1 MALFMA
7 VTSWAKTEPISYI
20 DENGDEKFLEPGSY
34 TLLDTLLGGEY
45 GKPDDNGYINLPGG
59 WYVVPNS
66 NTNSNINEGI
76 DAEFKNTIRL
86 GGDVHLVLMDGAEM
100 WGTVENRSAIAYKNY
115 SENLTVYG
123 QAEGSGLLHLE
134 NSSVGYS
141 ATINVNQLTINGG
154 IVFVQGKNP
163 YFSVCSKEFSVN
175 GGKVQ
180 IEASKSGDCLLT
192 NRINLG
198 WRNYDD
204 FIIFSGRI
212 CCYLELPD
220 FHIRDGFA
228 FIDDDGVTYSGVF
241 NEDKSNSY
249 VGKTL
254 RPYYLLT
261 IDNQNGTQPETIG
274 FDPKKGDA
282 IVKEPKT
289 PKHLDADFVGWS
301 TTANGGELID
311 WKTPPILT
319 QSTTLYAQWN
329 LKPVEYI
336 DENGDVQSLKEYIV
350 LDDLEKMIKN
360 EMVVLEGGRI
370 KLPGSQYV
378 VLNEMTIS
386 EPVDF
391 TGDVQLVIA
400 DGATLTV
407 SNDKTSN
414 EFVGTG
420 NFTVY
425 GQKDGSGVFN
435 IDVFEVRKTLM
446 VNNIHLNSNNTI
458 KTDSYYSFVFN
469 GGTLNAAFIGSK
481 AALRWNKGTD
491 FVYVGAFY
499 ASSSTSTAID
509 EDTPFVDEKGN
520 IYRGSIEFNV
530 DEQYNYSSPIDGKML
545 KPAFAIDVDYQ
556 DGRKPE
562 TFVATFDEKSNAFFV
577 KEPPSEPILDGAK
590 FVGWSTTATGEIN
603 AFDWKKPVKQNTN
616 VYARW
621 EQKTVKYV
629 DENGK
634 SQTITQYFELSNLLK
649 MIDKGLIDAEYGRVS
664 LPGGWYVFDGAFDIE
679 KLDLR
684 FNGDAHVVLMDKA
697 DIKLG
702 RIYAYSDISVYA
714 GVALNKDDDP
724 VVGSG
729 VLNVDYLSLSKNA
742 DFNGGQLRAS
752 QIYAEIDEALVAI
765 NGGIV
770 EAEKFIYVKL
780 RLGWRNV
787 GDLITVKK
795 LIDINEAYHLSI
807 YKTELTIADGKSFTD
822 KGKNVYSGTLTKEQI
837 AAIQGASLTPCYTL
851 TLVLPDGSV
860 HSTEIASFDKNGD
873 AWAEVPYLERPGI
886 KFLGWYTMP
895 DGETE
900 VEMGSISITR
910 NTTLYAKLDV
920 EYVDK
925 NSETQLATQFTV
937 LNDVLEKLNNPDN
950 TEYELDKN
958 GELNLP
964 GGTYVVLPDGE
975 GAKVEFANPINFSGN
990 VLLIAADG
998 AEMSVLDKKKVT
1010 VNGNLDIY
1018 GQKEGSGKLNI
1029 DNLQAHDVSINKV
1042 HLASEGSIKTNNVY
1056 VYGGYLDINT
1066 LSGYVTL
1073 GWSDLNNSIKVEEY
1087 VKPSSSSS
1095 TEIADDKAFVDENG
1109 QLYSGKVEYII
1120 KGGDLVS
1127 PLNGK
1132 KLTPSYAVAF
1142 DLRDGNPANIVAATF
1157 DEELNGFVVGQ
1168 PPEDPVRFDGAEFL
1182 GWYMADGDELVDW
1195 SKPVVITKNTTI
1207 YAKWKLKP
1215 VKYVDA
1221 KGATLVI
1228 EDYIMLSNGMTLPYD
1243 EKRKKY
1249 SLSGGWYVVPNS
1261 NPDGVDLS
1269 LEEGIIFNGDAH
1281 LILEDGAE
1289 MNLTKGRTIEEL
1301 SESEAKCAVEADN
1314 GYGLSIYAGSFAVK
1328 DDSPVVG
1335 SGILSAEG
1343 VSGYNVTLNGGHV
1356 NATMV
1361 AYLDKVAING
1371 GVTEI
1376 SAIMA
1381 VDWNALGVVLDWR
1394 SFEDRITVENYYFLT
1409 TGTLAIA
1416 EGKYFK
1422 DEEGNVYSGTIE
1434 LDQNGGTV
1442 LDGKTLIPTL
1452 SLGDENIVVADIPRQ
1467 VLAESAPCPEV
1478 VVKDG
1483 EKTLEVN
1490 KDYLAEC
1497 VDNEAASATAPY
1509 VKITGTGIY
1518 AGEIKKHFEIWEKV
1532 AEYAAIGIYKDGDN
1546 KLRAVIDGN
1555 FSGELAEVLTEDVKV
1570 ESVEFNREF
1579 PKNAYSTV
1587 VLPFDVNT
1595 NDLEGVLKVLAFDGL
1610 TVDEKGQK
1618 AVGMK
1623 EVWSAETSTEH
1634 VDLKAYTPY
1643 IMMMSGENLVIKS
1656 SVTLKKMEESVAVV
1670 DGWALR
1676 GTLEYKKWE
1685 ENDPEI
1691 GIVYGFAAGNNEDL
1705 GVKVGDFVKVAAG
1718 AWINPMRAYLIK
1730 VLPKKVAAH
1739 GAYVTPVPS
1748 ITEEL
1753 PDRMSIVIVKGDKNG
1768 EDVHTTVI
1776 GQFNTRA
1783 SEFRMNFV
1791 PRTYDLKGRNVGEGR
1806 KARGVYLKK

>member
-45 GKPDDNGYINLPGG
+45 GQPGDNGVISLPGG
-59 WYVVPNS
+59 WYVVS
-66 NTNSNINEGI
+66 NDMST
-76 DAEFKNTIRL
+76 
-86 GGDVHLVLMDGAEM
+86 
-100 WGTVENRSAIAYKNY
+100 
-115 SENLTVYG
+115 
-123 QAEGSGLLHLE
+123 
-134 NSSVGYS
+134 
-141 ATINVNQLTINGG
+141 
-154 IVFVQGKNP
+154 
-163 YFSVCSKEFSVN
+163 
-175 GGKVQ
+175 
-180 IEASKSGDCLLT
+180 
-192 NRINLG
+192 
-198 WRNYDD
+198 
-204 FIIFSGRI
+204 
-212 CCYLELPD
+212 
-220 FHIRDGFA
+220 
-228 FIDDDGVTYSGVF
+228 
-241 NEDKSNSY
+241 
-249 VGKTL
+249 
-254 RPYYLLT
+254 
-261 IDNQNGTQPETIG
+261 DN
-274 FDPKKGDA
+274 
-282 IVKEPKT
+282 
-289 PKHLDADFVGWS
+289 
-301 TTANGGELID
+301 
-311 WKTPPILT
+311 
-319 QSTTLYAQWN
+319 
-329 LKPVEYI
+329 
-336 DENGDVQSLKEYIV
+336 
-350 LDDLEKMIKN
+350 
-360 EMVVLEGGRI
+360 
-370 KLPGSQYV
+370 
-378 VLNEMTIS
+378 
-386 EPVDF
+386 PVDF
-391 TGDVQLVIA
+391 AGDVQLVIP
-400 DGATLTV
+400 DGVTVFVTNDNATNKFT
-407 SNDKTSN
+407 
-414 EFVGTG
+414 GAG

-425 GQKDGSGVFN
+425 GQKDGSGELN
-435 IDVFEVRKTLM
+435 IDVFDVRKTLT
-446 VNNIHLNSNNTI
+446 VNNIHLSSNKSI
-458 KTDSYYSFVFN
+458 KSSDSYFVFN
-469 GGTLNAAFIGSK
+469 GGSLNAYFVDGK
-481 AALRWNKGTD
+481 NKLRWNKGTD
-491 FVYVGAFY
+491 FVLVGTFDSY
-499 ASSSTSTAID
+499 CSSSTAID
-509 EDTPFVDEKGN
+509 ENTPFVDEDGNLYRGYYGN
-520 IYRGSIEFNV
+520 IV
-530 DEQYNYSSPIDGKML
+530 SSLNGNML
-545 KPAFAIDVDYQ
+545 KPAFAVTFDLR
-556 DGRKPE
+556 DGSPAK
-562 TFVATFDEKSNAFFV
+562 TVAAIFDEKLNGFV
-577 KEPPSEPILDGAK
+577 VDLPKAP
-590 FVGWSTTATGEIN
+590 
-603 AFDWKKPVKQNTN
+603 
-616 VYARW
+616 AR
-621 EQKTVKYV
+621 
-629 DENGK
+629 
-634 SQTITQYFELSNLLK
+634 
-649 MIDKGLIDAEYGRVS
+649 
-664 LPGGWYVFDGAFDIE
+664 FDG
-679 KLDLR
+679 
-684 FNGDAHVVLMDKA
+684 
-697 DIKLG
+697 
-702 RIYAYSDISVYA
+702 
-714 GVALNKDDDP
+714 
-724 VVGSG
+724 
-729 VLNVDYLSLSKNA
+729 
-742 DFNGGQLRAS
+742 
-752 QIYAEIDEALVAI
+752 
-765 NGGIV
+765 V
-770 EAEKFIYVKL
+770 E
-780 RLGWRNV
+780 
-787 GDLITVKK
+787 
-795 LIDINEAYHLSI
+795 
-807 YKTELTIADGKSFTD
+807 
-822 KGKNVYSGTLTKEQI
+822 
-837 AAIQGASLTPCYTL
+837 
-851 TLVLPDGSV
+851 
-860 HSTEIASFDKNGD
+860 
-873 AWAEVPYLERPGI
+873 
-886 KFLGWYTMP
+886 FLGWYT
-895 DGETE
+895 
-900 VEMGSISITR
+900 
-910 NTTLYAKLDV
+910 
-920 EYVDK
+920 
-925 NSETQLATQFTV
+925 
-937 LNDVLEKLNNPDN
+937 
-950 TEYELDKN
+950 
-958 GELNLP
+958 
-964 GGTYVVLPDGE
+964 
-975 GAKVEFANPINFSGN
+975 
-990 VLLIAADG
+990 
-998 AEMSVLDKKKVT
+998 
-1010 VNGNLDIY
+1010 
-1018 GQKEGSGKLNI
+1018 
-1029 DNLQAHDVSINKV
+1029 
-1042 HLASEGSIKTNNVY
+1042 
-1056 VYGGYLDINT
+1056 
-1066 LSGYVTL
+1066 
-1073 GWSDLNNSIKVEEY
+1073 
-1087 VKPSSSSS
+1087 
-1095 TEIADDKAFVDENG
+1095 
-1109 QLYSGKVEYII
+1109 
-1120 KGGDLVS
+1120 
-1127 PLNGK
+1127 
-1132 KLTPSYAVAF
+1132 
-1142 DLRDGNPANIVAATF
+1142 
-1157 DEELNGFVVGQ
+1157 
-1168 PPEDPVRFDGAEFL
+1168 
-1182 GWYMADGDELVDW
+1182 ADGDEIDG
-1195 SKPVVITKNTTI
+1195 SNPVVITKNTTI

-1221 KGATLVI
+1221 KGETQVL
-1228 EDYIMLSNGMTLPYD
+1228 ENYFMLSNGMTLPYD
-1243 EKRKKY
+1243 EKREKY

-1301 SESEAKCAVEADN
+1301 SESEICAVEAAD
-1314 GYGLSIYAGSFAVK
+1314 GYGYYGLSIYAGSFAVK

-1343 VSGYNVTLNGGHV
+1343 VAGYNVTLNGGHV

-1361 AYLDKVAING
+1361 GYLDKVAING

-1376 SAIMA
+1376 SDIMV
-1381 VDWNALGVVLDWR
+1381 VDWNALGVVVLDWR
-1394 SFEDRITVENYYFLT
+1394 SFEDRITVEKYYFLK

-1618 AVGMK
+1618 AAGMK

-1739 GAYVTPVPS
+1739 SAYVTPVPS

>member
-1 MALFMA
+1 MTHNLINKLCSVRIGLTLILALFMA

-45 GKPDDNGYINLPGG
+45 GQPGDNGVISLPGG
-59 WYVVPNS
+59 WYVVS
-66 NTNSNINEGI
+66 NDMRT
-76 DAEFKNTIRL
+76 
-86 GGDVHLVLMDGAEM
+86 
-100 WGTVENRSAIAYKNY
+100 
-115 SENLTVYG
+115 
-123 QAEGSGLLHLE
+123 
-134 NSSVGYS
+134 
-141 ATINVNQLTINGG
+141 
-154 IVFVQGKNP
+154 
-163 YFSVCSKEFSVN
+163 
-175 GGKVQ
+175 
-180 IEASKSGDCLLT
+180 
-192 NRINLG
+192 
-198 WRNYDD
+198 DD
-204 FIIFSGRI
+204 
-212 CCYLELPD
+212 
-220 FHIRDGFA
+220 
-228 FIDDDGVTYSGVF
+228 
-241 NEDKSNSY
+241 
-249 VGKTL
+249 
-254 RPYYLLT
+254 
-261 IDNQNGTQPETIG
+261 
-274 FDPKKGDA
+274 
-282 IVKEPKT
+282 
-289 PKHLDADFVGWS
+289 
-301 TTANGGELID
+301 
-311 WKTPPILT
+311 
-319 QSTTLYAQWN
+319 
-329 LKPVEYI
+329 
-336 DENGDVQSLKEYIV
+336 
-350 LDDLEKMIKN
+350 
-360 EMVVLEGGRI
+360 
-370 KLPGSQYV
+370 
-378 VLNEMTIS
+378 
-386 EPVDF
+386 PVDF
-391 TGDVQLVIA
+391 AGDVQLVIL
-400 DGATLTV
+400 DGVTV
-407 SNDKTSN
+407 YVTNDNTQNKFT
-414 EFVGTG
+414 GAG

-425 GQKDGSGVFN
+425 GQKDGSGVLN
-435 IDVFEVRKTLM
+435 IDVFDVRKTLTL
-446 VNNIHLNSNNTI
+446 NNIQISSNTAI
-458 KTDSYYSFVFN
+458 QLGSDYSLVFN
-469 GGTLNAAFIGSK
+469 GGSLNAASITGNVE
-481 AALRWNKGTD
+481 LRWNKSTD
-491 FVYVGAFY
+491 FVLVGTFE
-499 ASSSTSTAID
+499 SSSGSFVAID
-509 EDTPFVDEKGN
+509 ENTPFVEEGDREV
-520 IYRGSIEFNV
+520 YRGHIEAKQNESG
-530 DEQYNYSSPIDGKML
+530 DYSSPLDGKML
-545 KPAFAIDVDYQ
+545 
-556 DGRKPE
+556 R
-562 TFVATFDEKSNAFFV
+562 
-577 KEPPSEPILDGAK
+577 
-590 FVGWSTTATGEIN
+590 
-603 AFDWKKPVKQNTN
+603 
-616 VYARW
+616 
-621 EQKTVKYV
+621 
-629 DENGK
+629 
-634 SQTITQYFELSNLLK
+634 
-649 MIDKGLIDAEYGRVS
+649 
-664 LPGGWYVFDGAFDIE
+664 
-679 KLDLR
+679 
-684 FNGDAHVVLMDKA
+684 
-697 DIKLG
+697 
-702 RIYAYSDISVYA
+702 
-714 GVALNKDDDP
+714 
-724 VVGSG
+724 
-729 VLNVDYLSLSKNA
+729 
-742 DFNGGQLRAS
+742 
-752 QIYAEIDEALVAI
+752 
-765 NGGIV
+765 
-770 EAEKFIYVKL
+770 
-780 RLGWRNV
+780 
-787 GDLITVKK
+787 
-795 LIDINEAYHLSI
+795 
-807 YKTELTIADGKSFTD
+807 
-822 KGKNVYSGTLTKEQI
+822 
-837 AAIQGASLTPCYTL
+837 PCYTL

-860 HSTEIASFDKNGD
+860 LSTEIASFDKNGD
-873 AWAEVPYLERPGI
+873 AWAEVRYLERSGI

-910 NTTLYAKLDV
+910 NTTLYAKLGV

-925 NSETQLATQFTV
+925 NSETKLATQFTV
-937 LNDVLEKLNNPDN
+937 LNDVLEKLNGPGN
-950 TEYELDKN
+950 TEYELDEN

-1018 GQKEGSGKLNI
+1018 GQKEGSGKLNV

-1042 HLASEGSIKTNNVY
+1042 HLASEGSIKTYKVY
-1056 VYGGYLDINT
+1056 VYGGSLDINI

-1087 VKPSSSSS
+1087 VRPSSSTS

-1109 QLYSGKVEYII
+1109 QLYSGKVEHII
-1120 KGGDLVS
+1120 KAGALVS
-1127 PLNGK
+1127 PLDGK

-1168 PPEDPVRFDGAEFL
+1168 PPEDPVRDGAEFL

-1195 SKPVVITKNTTI
+1195 SKPVVIAQNTTI
-1207 YAKWKLKP
+1207 YAKWRMKP

-1221 KGATLVI
+1221 NGETKVI
-1228 EDYIMLSNGMTLPYD
+1228 EDYIALSNGMTLPYD
-1243 EKRKKY
+1243 EKHKKY

-1289 MNLTKGRTIEEL
+1289 MNLTKGRTFEEL
-1301 SESEAKCAVEADN
+1301 FNSEAICAVQAQSGSES
-1314 GYGLSIYAGSFAVK
+1314 GYSLSIYAGSFAVG
-1328 DDSPVVG
+1328 DASPVVG

-1343 VSGYNVTLNGGHV
+1343 VVGYNVTLNGGHV
-1356 NATMV
+1356 NASIV
-1361 AYLDKVAING
+1361 AYQDKVAING

-1376 SAIMA
+1376 SAIMGDR
-1381 VDWNALGVVLDWR
+1381 VGVVLDWH
-1394 SFEDRITVENYYFLT
+1394 SFEDRITVDYYSLFKPVP
-1409 TGTLAIA
+1409 LAIA

-1422 DEEGNVYSGTIE
+1422 DEDGNVYSGAIE

-1452 SLGDENIVVADIPRQ
+1452 SLGDENIVVSDIPRQ

-1618 AVGMK
+1618 AAGMK
-1623 EVWSAETSTEH
+1623 EVWLAETSTEH

-1730 VLPKKVAAH
+1730 VLPKKVVAH
-1739 GAYVTPVPS
+1739 GAYVTPVPG

-1791 PRTYDLKGRNVGEGR
+1791 PRTYDLKGRSVGEGR

>member
-1 MALFMA
+1 MIHNLINKLRSVRMGLALILALFMA
-7 VTSWAKTEPISYI
+7 VTSWAKSESISYI
-20 DENGDEKFLEPGSY
+20 DADGTEKYLEPGSY
-34 TLLDTLLGGEY
+34 TLLDTLLGGDY
-45 GKPDDNGYINLPGG
+45 GQPDDKGYINLPGG
-59 WYVVPNS
+59 WYVVS
-66 NTNSNINEGI
+66 NRDGI

-100 WGTVENRSAIAYKNY
+100 WGTVENGSAITYN
-115 SENLTVYG
+115 SGGRECLTVYG
-123 QAEGSGLLHLE
+123 QAKGSGLLHVE
-134 NSSVGYS
+134 NSSSNAILV
-141 ATINVNQLTINGG
+141 QQMTINGG
-154 IVFVQGKNP
+154 AVFVKNKTGLGVWA
-163 YFSVCSKEFSVN
+163 YKGFYVN
-175 GGKVQ
+175 GGTVQ
-180 IEASKSGDCLLT
+180 IEVPKGESSLYSYEIK
-192 NRINLG
+192 LG
-198 WRNYDD
+198 WRNIDD
-204 FIIFSGRI
+204 FISFSGPVDI
-212 CCYLELPD
+212 PVNIL
-220 FHIRDGFA
+220 DGFA

-241 NEDKSNSY
+241 NEDNSNSY

-289 PKHLDADFVGWS
+289 PKRLDADFVGWS

-311 WKTPPILT
+311 WKNPFVLT
-319 QSTTLYAQWN
+319 RSTTLYAQWN

-360 EMVVLEGGRI
+360 QMVVLEGGRI
-370 KLPGSQYV
+370 KLPGGQYV
-378 VLNEMTIS
+378 VLNEKTIS

-414 EFVGTG
+414 EFVGTE

-425 GQKDGSGVFN
+425 GQKDGSGIFN
-435 IDVFEVRKTLM
+435 IDVFEVRKTLTT
-446 VNNIHLNSNNTI
+446 NNIHLNSKNYI
-458 KTDSYYSFVFN
+458 KSFESYFVFN
-469 GGTLNAAFIGSK
+469 GGSLNAAFLGKREI
-481 AALRWNKGTD
+481 LRWNKGTD
-491 FVYVGAFY
+491 FVYVGVY
-499 ASSSTSTAID
+499 DPSCSSSTAID

-520 IYRGSIEFNV
+520 IYKGDISSDV
-530 DEQYNYSSPIDGKML
+530 DFDGKML

-556 DGRKPE
+556 DGRIMAE
-562 TFVATFDEKSNAFFV
+562 SFAATFDEKSNAFFV
-577 KEPPSEPILDGAK
+577 KEPPSEPTRDDAK
-590 FVGWSTTATGEIN
+590 FLGWSTTATGEIN
-603 AFDWKKPVKQNTN
+603 AFDWKEPVKQNTK

-621 EQKTVKYV
+621 EQKPVKYV

-634 SQTITQYFELSNLLK
+634 PQTITRYFELSNLLK
-649 MIDKGLIDAEYGRVS
+649 MIDNGLISAKYGNVNLS
-664 LPGGWYVFDGAFDIE
+664 GGWYVFDGAFDIE
-679 KLDLR
+679 KLNLM
-684 FNGDAHVVLMDKA
+684 FNGDAHVVLVDKA

-729 VLNVDYLSLSKNA
+729 VLNVDYIYLYENA
-742 DFNGGQLRAS
+742 DFNGGQLKCSKIHAYS
-752 QIYAEIDEALVAI
+752 LIAI
-765 NGGIV
+765 NGGVI
-770 EAEKFIYVKL
+770 EAEELVYANL
-780 RLGWRNV
+780 SLGWHNV
-787 GDLITVKK
+787 GDLITVNKYTK
-795 LIDINEAYHLSI
+795 RNENS
-807 YKTELTIADGKSFTD
+807 ELTIADGKTFID

-860 HSTEIASFDKNGD
+860 LSTEIASFDKNGD

-895 DGETE
+895 DGETK

-910 NTTLYAKLDV
+910 NTTLYAKLGV

-925 NSETQLATQFTV
+925 NGVTQLATQYTV
-937 LNDVLEKLNNPDN
+937 LNDVLEKLNDPDN
-950 TEYELDKN
+950 TEYVLDKY

-964 GGTYVVLPDGE
+964 GGTYVVVPDGE
-975 GAKVEFANPINFSGN
+975 GAKVEFANTISFNGD
-990 VLLIAADG
+990 VLLIVADG
-998 AEMSVLDKKKVT
+998 AEMFVLDKKSVYI
-1010 VNGNLDIY
+1010 NGNLDIY
-1018 GQKEGSGKLNI
+1018 GQNKGSGKLKV
-1029 DNLQAHDVSINKV
+1029 DNMYVDYVSINNV
-1042 HLASEGSIKTNNVY
+1042 QVVSEEYIGAQDVR
-1056 VYGGYLDINT
+1056 VYGGSLDLGT
-1066 LSGYVTL
+1066 LKGDPIL
-1073 GWSDLNNSIKVEEY
+1073 GWSNPNNSIKVQEF
-1087 VKPSSSSS
+1087 KPSCSSSIA
-1095 TEIADDKAFVDENG
+1095 IADGEAFVDEWG
-1109 QLYSGKVEYII
+1109 QIYSGDIEYIYV
-1120 KGGDLVS
+1120 DEERVS

-1142 DLRDGNPANIVAATF
+1142 DLRDGSPAKIVAATF
-1157 DEELNGFVVGQ
+1157 DEKLNGFVVDL
-1168 PPEDPVRFDGAEFL
+1168 PKAPARFDGVEFL
-1182 GWYMADGDELVDW
+1182 GWYTADGDEIDG
-1195 SKPVVITKNTTI
+1195 SNPVVITKNTTI
-1207 YAKWKLKP
+1207 YAKWNLKP

-1221 KGATLVI
+1221 KGETLVI
-1228 EDYIMLSNGMTLPYD
+1228 ENYFMLSNGMTLPYD
-1243 EKRKKY
+1243 ESQERY
-1249 SLSGGWYVVPNS
+1249 SFSGGWYVVPNS
-1261 NPDGVDLS
+1261 NPEGVDLS
-1269 LEEGIIFNGDAH
+1269 LEKGIIFNGDAH

-1289 MNLTKGRTIEEL
+1289 MNLSKGRTLEEL
-1301 SESEAKCAVEADN
+1301 FESEICAVEAVD
-1314 GYGLSIYAGSFAVK
+1314 GYGYYGLSIYAGSFAVK

-1343 VSGYNVTLNGGHV
+1343 VAGYNVTLNGGHV

-1361 AYLDKVAING
+1361 GYLDKVAINS

-1376 SAIMA
+1376 SAIMGMDGD
-1381 VDWNALGVVLDWR
+1381 VLGVVLDWR
-1394 SFEDRITVENYYFLT
+1394 SFEDRITVENYSLSK

-1416 EGKYFK
+1416 DGKYFK
-1422 DEEGNVYSGTIE
+1422 DEDGKVYSGTIE

-1452 SLGDENIVVADIPRQ
+1452 SLEDKNVVVADIPRQ
-1467 VLAESAPCPEV
+1467 MLTESAPCPEV

-1483 EKTLEVN
+1483 EKTLELN

-1518 AGEIKKHFEIWEKV
+1518 AGEIEKHFEIWEKA
-1532 AEYAAIGIYKDGDN
+1532 AEYAAISIYNVGDN
-1546 KLRAVIDGN
+1546 KLHAVIDGN
-1555 FSGELAEVLTEDVKV
+1555 FGGELADVLTEDVKV
-1570 ESVEFNREF
+1570 ESIEFNREF

-1595 NDLEGVLKVLAFDGL
+1595 NDLEGVLQVLAFDGL

-1623 EVWSAETSTEH
+1623 EIWSADGSAEH

-1643 IMMMSGENLVIKS
+1643 IMLMSGENLVIKS
-1656 SVTLKKMEESVAVV
+1656 GVTLKKMEESVAVV
-1670 DGWALR
+1670 DGWALQ

-1691 GIVYGFAAGNNEDL
+1691 GLAYGFAAGDDEAL

-1718 AWINPMRAYLIK
+1718 AWINPMRAYLVK

-1748 ITEEL
+1748 IAEEL

-1768 EDVHTTVI
+1768 EGVHTTVI

-1783 SEFRMNFV
+1783 SGFRMNFV
-1791 PRTYDLKGRNVGEGR
+1791 PRTYDLKGRSVGEGR

>member
-45 GKPDDNGYINLPGG
+45 GQPGDNGVISLPGG
-59 WYVVPNS
+59 WYVVS
-66 NTNSNINEGI
+66 NDMST
-76 DAEFKNTIRL
+76 
-86 GGDVHLVLMDGAEM
+86 
-100 WGTVENRSAIAYKNY
+100 
-115 SENLTVYG
+115 
-123 QAEGSGLLHLE
+123 
-134 NSSVGYS
+134 
-141 ATINVNQLTINGG
+141 
-154 IVFVQGKNP
+154 
-163 YFSVCSKEFSVN
+163 
-175 GGKVQ
+175 
-180 IEASKSGDCLLT
+180 
-192 NRINLG
+192 
-198 WRNYDD
+198 
-204 FIIFSGRI
+204 
-212 CCYLELPD
+212 
-220 FHIRDGFA
+220 
-228 FIDDDGVTYSGVF
+228 
-241 NEDKSNSY
+241 
-249 VGKTL
+249 
-254 RPYYLLT
+254 
-261 IDNQNGTQPETIG
+261 DN
-274 FDPKKGDA
+274 
-282 IVKEPKT
+282 
-289 PKHLDADFVGWS
+289 
-301 TTANGGELID
+301 
-311 WKTPPILT
+311 
-319 QSTTLYAQWN
+319 
-329 LKPVEYI
+329 
-336 DENGDVQSLKEYIV
+336 
-350 LDDLEKMIKN
+350 
-360 EMVVLEGGRI
+360 
-370 KLPGSQYV
+370 
-378 VLNEMTIS
+378 
-386 EPVDF
+386 PVDF
-391 TGDVQLVIA
+391 ADDVQLVIP
-400 DGATLTV
+400 DGVTVFVTNDNATNKFT
-407 SNDKTSN
+407 
-414 EFVGTG
+414 GAG

-425 GQKDGSGVFN
+425 GQKDGSGELN
-435 IDVFEVRKTLM
+435 IDVFDVRKKLT
-446 VNNIHLNSNNTI
+446 VNNIHLSSNKSI
-458 KTDSYYSFVFN
+458 KSSDSYFVFN
-469 GGTLNAAFIGSK
+469 GGSLNAFFVDGK
-481 AALRWNKGTD
+481 NKLRWNKGTD
-491 FVYVGAFY
+491 FVLVGTFDNY
-499 ASSSTSTAID
+499 CSSSTAID
-509 EDTPFVDEKGN
+509 ENTPFVDEDGN
-520 IYRGSIEFNV
+520 LYRGDYGNRV
-530 DEQYNYSSPIDGKML
+530 SSLNGNML
-545 KPAFAIDVDYQ
+545 KPVLLVDVDYQ

-577 KEPPSEPILDGAK
+577 KEPPSEPTLDDAK
-590 FVGWSTTATGEIN
+590 FLGWSTTATGEIN

-649 MIDKGLIDAEYGRVS
+649 MIDKGEIELEYGSVS

-679 KLDLR
+679 KLDLK

-702 RIYAYSDISVYA
+702 DIDALGDISVYA
-714 GVALNKDDDP
+714 GVALNKDDHP

-752 QIYAEIDEALVAI
+752 QIYAYNGEALVAI
-765 NGGIV
+765 NGGV
-770 EAEKFIYVKL
+770 FEAEEFVYTKL

-795 LIDINEAYHLSI
+795 YMDLNEYRLNAYNLSFDDE
-807 YKTELTIADGKSFTD
+807 TELTIADGKTFTD
-822 KGKNVYSGTLTKEQI
+822 KEKNAYSGTLTEKQI
-837 AAIQGASLTPCYTL
+837 AAIQSVSLTPCYTL

-860 HSTEIASFDKNGD
+860 LSTEIASFDKNGD

-910 NTTLYAKLDV
+910 NTTLYAKLGV

-925 NSETQLATQFTV
+925 NSKTLLATQFTV

-950 TEYELDKN
+950 TEYVLDKY

-964 GGTYVVLPDGE
+964 GGTYVVLPDDN
-975 GAKVEFANPINFSGN
+975 GAKVEFANPISFNGD
-990 VLLIAADG
+990 VLLIVADG
-998 AEMSVLDKKKVT
+998 AEMSVLDKKSVYID
-1010 VNGNLDIY
+1010 GDLDIY
-1018 GQKEGSGKLNI
+1018 GQKDGSGKLKV
-1029 DNLQAHDVSINKV
+1029 DNMYAYYVFI
-1042 HLASEGSIKTNNVY
+1042 NNVHVVSEEY
-1056 VYGGYLDINT
+1056 IDAQDVRVYGGSLDLGT
-1066 LSGYVTL
+1066 LKGDPIL
-1073 GWSDLNNSIKVEEY
+1073 GWSNPNNSIKVQEF
-1087 VKPSSSSS
+1087 KPSCSSSIA
-1095 TEIADDKAFVDENG
+1095 IADGVAFVDEKG

-1120 KGGDLVS
+1120 KDGDLVS

-1132 KLTPSYAVAF
+1132 KLTPTFAVTF
-1142 DLRDGNPANIVAATF
+1142 DLRDGSPAKTVAAIF
-1157 DEELNGFVVGQ
+1157 DEKLNGFVVDL
-1168 PPEDPVRFDGAEFL
+1168 PKAPARFDGVEFL
-1182 GWYMADGDELVDW
+1182 GWYTADGDEIDG
-1195 SKPVVITKNTTI
+1195 SNPVVITNNTTI
-1207 YAKWKLKP
+1207 YAKWNLKP

-1221 KGATLVI
+1221 KGATQVL
-1228 EDYIMLSNGMTLPYD
+1228 ENYFMLSNGMTLPYD

-1289 MNLTKGRTIEEL
+1289 MNLTKGRTLEEL
-1301 SESEAKCAVEADN
+1301 FESETVCAVQAQSGSDN

-1376 SAIMA
+1376 SAIMGMDRD
-1381 VDWNALGVVLDWR
+1381 VLGVVLDWH
-1394 SFEDRITVENYYFLT
+1394 SFEDRITVENYSLFK

-1434 LDQNGGTV
+1434 IGQNGVTV

-1532 AEYAAIGIYKDGDN
+1532 AEYAAIGIYKDGGD

-1618 AVGMK
+1618 AAGMK

-1691 GIVYGFAAGNNEDL
+1691 GIVYGFAAGADEDL

-1791 PRTYDLKGRNVGEGR
+1791 PRTYDLKGRSVGEGR

>member
-59 WYVVPNS
+59 WYVVS
-66 NTNSNINEGI
+66 NDMST
-76 DAEFKNTIRL
+76 
-86 GGDVHLVLMDGAEM
+86 
-100 WGTVENRSAIAYKNY
+100 
-115 SENLTVYG
+115 
-123 QAEGSGLLHLE
+123 
-134 NSSVGYS
+134 
-141 ATINVNQLTINGG
+141 
-154 IVFVQGKNP
+154 
-163 YFSVCSKEFSVN
+163 
-175 GGKVQ
+175 
-180 IEASKSGDCLLT
+180 
-192 NRINLG
+192 
-198 WRNYDD
+198 
-204 FIIFSGRI
+204 
-212 CCYLELPD
+212 
-220 FHIRDGFA
+220 
-228 FIDDDGVTYSGVF
+228 
-241 NEDKSNSY
+241 
-249 VGKTL
+249 
-254 RPYYLLT
+254 
-261 IDNQNGTQPETIG
+261 DN
-274 FDPKKGDA
+274 
-282 IVKEPKT
+282 
-289 PKHLDADFVGWS
+289 
-301 TTANGGELID
+301 
-311 WKTPPILT
+311 
-319 QSTTLYAQWN
+319 
-329 LKPVEYI
+329 
-336 DENGDVQSLKEYIV
+336 
-350 LDDLEKMIKN
+350 
-360 EMVVLEGGRI
+360 
-370 KLPGSQYV
+370 
-378 VLNEMTIS
+378 
-386 EPVDF
+386 PVDF
-391 TGDVQLVIA
+391 ADDVQLVIP
-400 DGATLTV
+400 DGVTVFVTNDNATNKFT
-407 SNDKTSN
+407 
-414 EFVGTG
+414 GAG

-425 GQKDGSGVFN
+425 GQKDGSGELN
-435 IDVFEVRKTLM
+435 IDVFDVRKTLT
-446 VNNIHLNSNNTI
+446 VNNIHLSSNKSI
-458 KTDSYYSFVFN
+458 KSSDSYFVFN
-469 GGTLNAAFIGSK
+469 GGSLNAFFVDGK
-481 AALRWNKGTD
+481 NKLRWNKGTD
-491 FVYVGAFY
+491 FVLVGTFDNY
-499 ASSSTSTAID
+499 CSSSTAID
-509 EDTPFVDEKGN
+509 ENTPFVDEYGN
-520 IYRGSIEFNV
+520 LYRG
-530 DEQYNYSSPIDGKML
+530 NYGNSVSSLNGNML
-545 KPAFAIDVDYQ
+545 KPALVIEVDYQ
-556 DGRKPE
+556 NGHKME
-562 TFVATFDEKSNAFFV
+562 TFAATFDEKHNAFFV
-577 KEPPSEPILDGAK
+577 KEPPSEPTLDDAK
-590 FVGWSTTATGEIN
+590 FLGWSTTATGEIN
-603 AFDWKKPVKQNTN
+603 EFDWKEPVKQNTK

-621 EQKTVKYV
+621 ELKPIKYV
-629 DENGK
+629 DENGEQ
-634 SQTITQYFELSNLLK
+634 QTITQYIGFSSVLK
-649 MIDKGLIDAEYGRVS
+649 MSNGGRMS
-664 LPGGWYVFDGAFDIE
+664 IPGGWYVLDGKIEESFDIV
-679 KLDLR
+679 
-684 FNGDAHVVLMDKA
+684 FNDEAHIVLEDKA

-702 RIYAYSDISVYA
+702 SIYAYGGDISFYA
-714 GVALNKDDDP
+714 GVALNNEDDP

-729 VLNVDYLSLSKNA
+729 VLNFKNIILYKKA
-742 DFNGGQLRAS
+742 DFNGGQLKCSKIHARS
-752 QIYAEIDEALVAI
+752 ESLIAI
-765 NGGIV
+765 NGGVI
-770 EAEKFIYVKL
+770 EAEELVYANL
-780 RLGWRNV
+780 SLGWHNV
-787 GDLITVKK
+787 GDLITVNKYTK
-795 LIDINEAYHLSI
+795 RNENSELS
-807 YKTELTIADGKSFTD
+807 IADGKTFTD
-822 KGKNVYSGTLTKEQI
+822 KEKNAYSGTLTEMQI

-860 HSTEIASFDKNGD
+860 LSTEVASFDKNGD
-873 AWAEVPYLERPGI
+873 AWAEVPSYLERPGI

-910 NTTLYAKLDV
+910 SMTLYAMLGV

-950 TEYELDKN
+950 TEYVLDKN

-964 GGTYVVLPDGE
+964 GGTYVVVPDGE
-975 GAKVEFANPINFSGN
+975 GAKVEFANPINFSGD

-1018 GQKEGSGKLNI
+1018 GQKKGSGKLNV
-1029 DNLQAHDVSINKV
+1029 DNLQAHDVSINNV

-1073 GWSDLNNSIKVEEY
+1073 GWSDPNNSIKVEEY
-1087 VKPSSSSS
+1087 VRPSSSTSIA
-1095 TEIADDKAFVDENG
+1095 IADGVAFVDENG
-1109 QLYSGKVEYII
+1109 QLYSGKVVHIT
-1120 KGGDLVS
+1120 KDGDLVS

-1132 KLTPSYAVAF
+1132 KLTPAFAVTF
-1142 DLRDGNPANIVAATF
+1142 DLRDGSPAKTVAAIF
-1157 DEELNGFVVGQ
+1157 DEKLNGFVVDL
-1168 PPEDPVRFDGAEFL
+1168 PKAPARFDGVEFL
-1182 GWYMADGDELVDW
+1182 GWYTADGDEIDG
-1195 SKPVVITKNTTI
+1195 SNPVVITKNTTI
-1207 YAKWKLKP
+1207 YAKWNLKP

-1221 KGATLVI
+1221 KGETQVL
-1228 EDYIMLSNGMTLPYD
+1228 ENYFMLLNGMTLPYD

-1301 SESEAKCAVEADN
+1301 FESEICAVEAVD
-1314 GYGLSIYAGSFAVK
+1314 GYYGLSIYAGSFAVK

-1343 VSGYNVTLNGGHV
+1343 VAGYNVTLNGGHV

-1361 AYLDKVAING
+1361 GYLDKVAING

-1376 SAIMA
+1376 SAIMGM
-1381 VDWNALGVVLDWR
+1381 DWNALGVVVLDWR
-1394 SFEDRITVENYYFLT
+1394 SFEDRITVEKYSLSK

-1422 DEEGNVYSGTIE
+1422 DEDGNVYSGTIE

-1532 AEYAAIGIYKDGDN
+1532 AEYAAIGIYKDGGD

-1618 AVGMK
+1618 AAGMK

-1705 GVKVGDFVKVAAG
+1705 GVEVGDFVKVAAG

>member
-34 TLLDTLLGGEY
+34 TLLDTLLGGDY
-45 GKPDDNGYINLPGG
+45 GQPGDNGVISLPGG
-59 WYVVPNS
+59 WYVVS
-66 NTNSNINEGI
+66 NDMST
-76 DAEFKNTIRL
+76 
-86 GGDVHLVLMDGAEM
+86 
-100 WGTVENRSAIAYKNY
+100 
-115 SENLTVYG
+115 
-123 QAEGSGLLHLE
+123 
-134 NSSVGYS
+134 
-141 ATINVNQLTINGG
+141 
-154 IVFVQGKNP
+154 
-163 YFSVCSKEFSVN
+163 
-175 GGKVQ
+175 
-180 IEASKSGDCLLT
+180 
-192 NRINLG
+192 
-198 WRNYDD
+198 
-204 FIIFSGRI
+204 
-212 CCYLELPD
+212 
-220 FHIRDGFA
+220 
-228 FIDDDGVTYSGVF
+228 
-241 NEDKSNSY
+241 
-249 VGKTL
+249 
-254 RPYYLLT
+254 
-261 IDNQNGTQPETIG
+261 DN
-274 FDPKKGDA
+274 
-282 IVKEPKT
+282 
-289 PKHLDADFVGWS
+289 
-301 TTANGGELID
+301 
-311 WKTPPILT
+311 
-319 QSTTLYAQWN
+319 
-329 LKPVEYI
+329 
-336 DENGDVQSLKEYIV
+336 
-350 LDDLEKMIKN
+350 
-360 EMVVLEGGRI
+360 
-370 KLPGSQYV
+370 
-378 VLNEMTIS
+378 
-386 EPVDF
+386 PVDF
-391 TGDVQLVIA
+391 ADDVQLVIP
-400 DGATLTV
+400 DGVTVFVTNDNATNKFT
-407 SNDKTSN
+407 
-414 EFVGTG
+414 GAG

-425 GQKDGSGVFN
+425 GQKDGSGELN
-435 IDVFEVRKTLM
+435 IDVFDVRKTLT
-446 VNNIHLNSNNTI
+446 VNNIHLSSNKSI
-458 KTDSYYSFVFN
+458 KSSDSYFVFN
-469 GGTLNAAFIGSK
+469 GGSLNAFFVDGK
-481 AALRWNKGTD
+481 NKLRWNKGTD
-491 FVYVGAFY
+491 FVLVGTFDDY
-499 ASSSTSTAID
+499 CSSSTAI
-509 EDTPFVDEKGN
+509 EENTPFVDEDGN
-520 IYRGSIEFNV
+520 LYRGYYDNSV
-530 DEQYNYSSPIDGKML
+530 SS
-545 KPAFAIDVDYQ
+545 
-556 DGRKPE
+556 
-562 TFVATFDEKSNAFFV
+562 
-577 KEPPSEPILDGAK
+577 
-590 FVGWSTTATGEIN
+590 
-603 AFDWKKPVKQNTN
+603 
-616 VYARW
+616 
-621 EQKTVKYV
+621 
-629 DENGK
+629 
-634 SQTITQYFELSNLLK
+634 
-649 MIDKGLIDAEYGRVS
+649 
-664 LPGGWYVFDGAFDIE
+664 
-679 KLDLR
+679 
-684 FNGDAHVVLMDKA
+684 
-697 DIKLG
+697 
-702 RIYAYSDISVYA
+702 
-714 GVALNKDDDP
+714 
-724 VVGSG
+724 
-729 VLNVDYLSLSKNA
+729 
-742 DFNGGQLRAS
+742 
-752 QIYAEIDEALVAI
+752 
-765 NGGIV
+765 
-770 EAEKFIYVKL
+770 
-780 RLGWRNV
+780 
-787 GDLITVKK
+787 
-795 LIDINEAYHLSI
+795 
-807 YKTELTIADGKSFTD
+807 
-822 KGKNVYSGTLTKEQI
+822 
-837 AAIQGASLTPCYTL
+837 
-851 TLVLPDGSV
+851 
-860 HSTEIASFDKNGD
+860 
-873 AWAEVPYLERPGI
+873 
-886 KFLGWYTMP
+886 
-895 DGETE
+895 
-900 VEMGSISITR
+900 
-910 NTTLYAKLDV
+910 
-920 EYVDK
+920 
-925 NSETQLATQFTV
+925 
-937 LNDVLEKLNNPDN
+937 
-950 TEYELDKN
+950 
-958 GELNLP
+958 
-964 GGTYVVLPDGE
+964 
-975 GAKVEFANPINFSGN
+975 
-990 VLLIAADG
+990 
-998 AEMSVLDKKKVT
+998 
-1010 VNGNLDIY
+1010 
-1018 GQKEGSGKLNI
+1018 
-1029 DNLQAHDVSINKV
+1029 
-1042 HLASEGSIKTNNVY
+1042 
-1056 VYGGYLDINT
+1056 
-1066 LSGYVTL
+1066 
-1073 GWSDLNNSIKVEEY
+1073 
-1087 VKPSSSSS
+1087 
-1095 TEIADDKAFVDENG
+1095 
-1109 QLYSGKVEYII
+1109 
-1120 KGGDLVS
+1120 
-1127 PLNGK
+1127 LNGK
-1132 KLTPSYAVAF
+1132 KLTPTFAVTF
-1142 DLRDGNPANIVAATF
+1142 DLRDGSPAKTVAAIF
-1157 DEELNGFVVGQ
+1157 DEKLNGFVVDL
-1168 PPEDPVRFDGAEFL
+1168 PKAPARFDGVEFL
-1182 GWYMADGDELVDW
+1182 GWYTADGDEIDG
-1195 SKPVVITKNTTI
+1195 SNPVVITKNTTI
-1207 YAKWKLKP
+1207 YAKWNLKP

-1221 KGATLVI
+1221 KGETQVL
-1228 EDYIMLSNGMTLPYD
+1228 ENYFMLSNGMTLPYD

-1289 MNLTKGRTIEEL
+1289 MNLTKGRTLEEL
-1301 SESEAKCAVEADN
+1301 FESETVCAVQAQSGSDN

-1376 SAIMA
+1376 SAIMGMDRD
-1381 VDWNALGVVLDWR
+1381 VLGVVLDWH
-1394 SFEDRITVENYYFLT
+1394 SFEDRITVENYSLFK

-1532 AEYAAIGIYKDGDN
+1532 AEYAAIGIYKDGGD

-1618 AVGMK
+1618 AAGMK

-1791 PRTYDLKGRNVGEGR
+1791 PRTYDLKGRSVGEGR